1 MISTFQIQRR
11 APGSSAWRVLFWWSI
26 LVRLLGWMFIVVYGY
41 RRHGVDKIPKTG
53 PLLIVSNH
61 QSHFDSP
68 LVGSLMLDRPFKSI
82 ARDSLFSSRFLGFL
96 MRGFGAISIRRGESD
111 TTAIRGAITELKR
124 GGSVMLY
131 PEGARSPDGQIK
143 EFQRGVWILIRRGNA
158 MVIPVAVE
166 GTFDIWPIGGKLKLT
181 GKVETAAG
189 DPIPSQDLVDLGEEA
204 GMALLKSRIES
215 LRLMCRDNID
225 RRLKK

>member
-41 RRHGVDKIPKTG
+41 RRHGVDNIPKTG

-68 LVGSLMLDRPFKSI
+68 LVGSLVLDRPFLSI
-82 ARDSLFSSRFLGFL
+82 AKDTLFSSRLLTFF
-96 MRGFGAISIRRGESD
+96 MRGFGVISIKRGESD
-111 TTAIRGAITELKR
+111 TTAIRGAIAELKR
-124 GGSVMLY
+124 GGSVMLF
-131 PEGARSPDGQIK
+131 PEGMRSPDGQIK
-143 EFQRGVWILIRRGNA
+143 EFQRGVWMLIRRGNA

-166 GTFDIWPIGGKLKLT
+166 GTFDIWPVGGKPKLT
-181 GKVETAAG
+181 GKVEAAAG
-189 DPIPSQDLVDLGEEA
+189 DPIASQDLVDLGEEA

-215 LRLMCRDNID
+215 MRLMCRDNID
-225 RRLKK
+225 RRLK

>member
-41 RRHGVDKIPKTG
+41 RRHGVDNIPKTG

-68 LVGSLMLDRPFKSI
+68 LVGSLVLDRPFQSI
-82 ARDSLFSSRFLGFL
+82 AKDTLFSSRLLTFF
-96 MRGFGAISIRRGESD
+96 MRGFGVISIKRGESD
-111 TTAIRGAITELKR
+111 TTAIRGAIAELKR
-124 GGSVMLY
+124 GGSVMLF
-131 PEGARSPDGQIK
+131 PEGMRSPDGQIK
-143 EFQRGVWILIRRGNA
+143 EFQRGVWMLIRRGNA

-166 GTFDIWPIGGKLKLT
+166 GTFDIWPVGGKPKLT
-181 GKVETAAG
+181 GKVEAAAG
-189 DPIPSQDLVDLGEEA
+189 DPIASQDLVDLGEEA

-225 RRLKK
+225 RRLK